1 MLALGPDLFVPAD
14 ETMPRVMTG
23 HQAGTGRGTNGA
35 GRIKVSHFHSLF
47 RHPVHMRSLKFFLT
61 ETGKVS
67 IPGIIHHDINKI
79 RFLGQGH
86 V

>member
-14 ETMPRVMTG
+14 ETMPRVMTR

-61 ETGKVS
+61 ETGK
-67 IPGIIHHDINKI
+67 IPISRIVYHDVYEVG
-79 RFLGQGH
+79 LLC
-86 V
+86 